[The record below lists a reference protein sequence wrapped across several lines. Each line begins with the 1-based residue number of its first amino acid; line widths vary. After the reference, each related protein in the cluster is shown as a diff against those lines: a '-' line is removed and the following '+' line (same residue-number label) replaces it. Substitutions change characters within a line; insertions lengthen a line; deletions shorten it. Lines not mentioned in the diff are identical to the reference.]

1 MASDGNVFKFSGGH
15 KGDRTS
21 GGNHNGGGSGGGGS
35 DVEARVTALEKTIQD
50 VREKLVRV
58 ETNLEGLASQVATKA
73 DIAELATKND
83 LHGFVRASSK
93 DIQDLAVSFQK
104 SMNEQTWKFIA
115 LSFTMATFLTG
126 ISFWIGRLLK

>member
-1 MASDGNVFKFSGGH
+1 MES
-15 KGDRTS
+15 
-21 GGNHNGGGSGGGGS
+21 
-35 DVEARVTALEKTIQD
+35 RVAALEKTTVDI
-50 VREKLVRV
+50 REKLVRV
-58 ETNLEGLASQVATKA
+58 ETRLEGLASQVATKA

-115 LSFTMATFLTG
+115 VSFTMATFLTG